1 MRCQQHGTD
10 DGLPGWHPLEVKLY
24 DRPSFRFGNGLSQ
37 RATSRVDAKS
47 RSMGWISFY
56 LLDGSAQ
63 ETPPLLGGRELHERR
78 AIVAY
83 NGDFLAHRD
92 DEYTWWTS
100 RLYHLRGRHV
110 AIDLS
115 EKPRHLHQTLHD
127 LQHPPD
133 DSGSPDG
140 DGPGGSGDHDGRDSD
155 RSRSR
160 PSTGSQP
167 GVHEL
172 VRQASI
178 GGGVHSVERISET
191 EEEVQNRQRSPRADV
206 SASSCMSFGSV
217 LMVAEDVHAPVHEGD
232 ARQQLQQ
239 LAQRLLH
246 LRDRIHGN
254 GSPGSSR
261 ARSTAERMAM
271 RRSPSPGT
279 RKEQSIC
286 SLAKLQEMR
295 PSSQLCHKDQRPRG
309 NEILGTTSL
318 LGGTSTA
325 GAANGLRPGRDERE
339 DLQRQGDGVEGSPV
353 GGQSWAGQH
362 VDPDQSLRPNGSKDS
377 GQGDHNILDEEHGCH
392 HNSSPEIDKKYLT
405 DSGGTENS
413 RCDAKCACCEGEGK
427 SILNASTSA
436 GDCGGRR
443 VAAGRDGSS
452 RGLDGLWA
460 SLKALRERMS
470 LGGSNAERL
479 EADRHQS
486 QPTKEAQHFHSQT
499 FEAVPASTNSMA
511 ADILS
516 VKNSFTREILPP
528 LAKRLAKAAA
538 LTSVLMAPVYEL
550 VNAVESKIDMM
561 EIACSPTSSLTS
573 AFEADGFTCFRV
585 NHLSDFNLDT
595 QEGHDHAE
603 GEDSDHGP
611 KLAWVSLPC
620 TRLSALQLLT
630 PRDEEAWSRFEKKR
644 GQDLRRASEVA
655 DALEPVIAETDFA
668 WEWPITAVA
677 GWRSRAIEKLE
688 KLAKKHNRTIY
699 RIRIHGCAY
708 GLQWRGVP
716 LRKGWQILTTSKE
729 MWLMVNKRC
738 SKDHDHAE
746 CRGEAAKASSYYPDK
761 LCAEVVKAMKHQW
774 LNENKS
780 LIHFVER
787 DLLEVEEPQEPEL
800 VFALSRSNLNLQ
812 EAPTGR
818 KLEAIKQLMLRVH
831 RAAGHPGFSN
841 LQRMLEARGS
851 PRWAVELAGTL
862 ECAEC
867 KEASRPKLM
876 PPASSGE
883 EPQLFEVL
891 GSDVFEY
898 RMKVKRR
905 NIGAFFGGIVHLAS
919 LCSTWCIRMLL
930 AENGRHPPKTSSSPS
945 PSGWCTILLRP
956 GWWLIRQPTTR
967 AWSSWTTWASLELGS
982 LVCLL
987 KLIGWWDQR
996 SKPLEL
1002 RRGPWTRCSARMG
1015 NSTFPPCFSWQ
1026 PMLWTR
1032 MWGPQAFRPISGSMA
1047 RTPSTART
1055 FHLALI
1061 LRRHLVDFWKLE
1073 TRWRSSLSAS
1083 RHPRSSPNWRMQL
1096 EGLRW
1101 STTRAN
1107 LLWFGGKRWSLE
1119 KWKAIGLAPFVL
1131 WWSKVP
1137 LSGWQ
1142 VERPSSGPSRIRC
1155 DPWPSGNSCKLHW
1168 KARQFSRLQWLQK
1181 RSWGLSKGDA
1191 IWMSAVMCPVREGC
1205 KKILHRQKCNS
1216 PLHKN
1221 GQKLMF
1227 GSSERLK
1234 GSSTWCGFI
1243 TSLDWPSSLLR
1254 DWPAVQ
1260 FPWMSWLARG
1270 WL

>member
-1 MRCQQHGTD
+1 MPDDSHVPSWNGDPATFESFAQNCRWYEMGLKPTERSLAASRVWQRLDGAAKSVVRHLAPTDFDSATGLTKLLDILRASPLQQLPIPDSFGRLEKWSSLRRGPQESIPQLLVREEERFVELQQALKRARAERVKTAATSTSIGPEREMTPPISPSRSPGAGLPVPSRGEVQAEPMDAAGAGSTLTIEKDFFSDELRGYRLLKAARLGTRTQERQHILTLTANSTRFEEVRRALRTLYADDKNTD
-10 DGLPGWHPLEVKLY
+10 DAGAPGFRSRRTVWWAEEDWHEGHEDEGSPQWNEDWGPAEDDGAWAEEMVNAEAYGEWQDEWSWEDPAVSEDLSKDDTSDLGSIPEKERYEEAYTLHQEAAKTLQEARQAVAKVRAARGYYDTAGLKGSAKGYRQPGKGKCKGASKGKRPFGPCFICGSRNHSYEVCPDRHSPHGGQPSRSPSGSPKGKGKRFKGKPQVNYYYDYFVDIEKYQSVTPEDYMEKSINVMSLEEDTSVNTQNVFKVIVDTGATESVCGVNSMARMMDSLGDIPYEVKLY
-24 DRPSFRFGNGLSQ
+24 DRPSFRFGNGFSQ
-37 RATSRVDAKS
+37 RARSRVDVKS
-47 RSMGWISFY
+47 KAMGWISFY

-83 NGDFLAHRD
+83 NGDFLPHRD

-172 VRQASI
+172 VRQASL
-178 GGGVHSVERISET
+178 GGGVHSVERISEA

-239 LAQRLLH
+239 LAQRLSN

-254 GSPGSSR
+254 GSPGGSR

-271 RRSPSPGT
+271 RRSPSPRT

-286 SLAKLQEMR
+286 SVAKLQEMR
-295 PSSQLCHKDQRPRG
+295 PSSQLCHKDQRPWG

-318 LGGTSTA
+318 LGGAS
-325 GAANGLRPGRDERE
+325 AARAASGLCPGRDERE
-339 DLQRQGDGVEGSPV
+339 DLQRQGDGAEGSPV

-362 VDPDQSLRPNGSKDS
+362 VDPDQSMRPDWSKDS
-377 GQGDHNILDEEHGCH
+377 GQGDHYILDKEHGCH
-392 HNSSPEIDKKYLT
+392 HNSSPEIDKKHLS

-413 RCDAKCACCEGEGK
+413 QCDAKRACCEGEGK
-427 SILNASTSA
+427 SILNASSGA

-443 VAAGRDGSS
+443 VAAGRDGGS

-486 QPTKEAQHFHSQT
+486 QPTKEAQHFHSKT
-499 FEAVPASTNSMA
+499 FEAVPASTNSIA

-561 EIACSPTSSLTS
+561 EIACSPTLSLTS

-595 QEGHDHAE
+595 QKGTTMLKEKIQTNV
-603 GEDSDHGP
+603 P

-699 RIRIHGCAY
+699 RIRIDGCAY

-716 LRKGWQILTTSKE
+716 LRKGWQS
-729 MWLMVNKRC
+729 
-738 SKDHDHAE
+738 
-746 CRGEAAKASSYYPDK
+746 
-761 LCAEVVKAMKHQW
+761 
-774 LNENKS
+774 
-780 LIHFVER
+780 
-787 DLLEVEEPQEPEL
+787 
-800 VFALSRSNLNLQ
+800 
-812 EAPTGR
+812 
-818 KLEAIKQLMLRVH
+818 
-831 RAAGHPGFSN
+831 
-841 LQRMLEARGS
+841 
-851 PRWAVELAGTL
+851 
-862 ECAEC
+862 
-867 KEASRPKLM
+867 
-876 PPASSGE
+876 
-883 EPQLFEVL
+883 
-891 GSDVFEY
+891 
-898 RMKVKRR
+898 
-905 NIGAFFGGIVHLAS
+905 
-919 LCSTWCIRMLL
+919 
-930 AENGRHPPKTSSSPS
+930 
-945 PSGWCTILLRP
+945 
-956 GWWLIRQPTTR
+956 
-967 AWSSWTTWASLELGS
+967 
-982 LVCLL
+982 
-987 KLIGWWDQR
+987 
-996 SKPLEL
+996 
-1002 RRGPWTRCSARMG
+1002 
-1015 NSTFPPCFSWQ
+1015 
-1026 PMLWTR
+1026 
-1032 MWGPQAFRPISGSMA
+1032 
-1047 RTPSTART
+1047 
-1055 FHLALI
+1055 
-1061 LRRHLVDFWKLE
+1061 
-1073 TRWRSSLSAS
+1073 
-1083 RHPRSSPNWRMQL
+1083 
-1096 EGLRW
+1096 
-1101 STTRAN
+1101 
-1107 LLWFGGKRWSLE
+1107 
-1119 KWKAIGLAPFVL
+1119 
-1131 WWSKVP
+1131 
-1137 LSGWQ
+1137 
-1142 VERPSSGPSRIRC
+1142 
-1155 DPWPSGNSCKLHW
+1155 
-1168 KARQFSRLQWLQK
+1168 
-1181 RSWGLSKGDA
+1181 
-1191 IWMSAVMCPVREGC
+1191 
-1205 KKILHRQKCNS
+1205 
-1216 PLHKN
+1216 
-1221 GQKLMF
+1221 
-1227 GSSERLK
+1227 
-1234 GSSTWCGFI
+1234 
-1243 TSLDWPSSLLR
+1243 
-1254 DWPAVQ
+1254 
-1260 FPWMSWLARG
+1260 
-1270 WL
+1270 